1 MFPSFCK
8 HKIQLLDDKKP
19 VVQKQRRLNPNMH
32 EVVKKEIIKLLDTG
46 IINPIADSPWV
57 SPIHCVP
64 KKGGI
69 TVVTNE
75 KLILVPTRTVTGWR
89 NQSKCSSFPITRKNV
104 HVMVKEG
111 IVLGHKGSSAG
122 LEVDKAKINVISK
135 LPPPTNIKGVRSF
148 LGHTSF
154 YRRFIKDFSK
164 IARPITKLL
173 EKDTPFEFN
182 DECKKAFE
190 SLKEKLTCAPV
201 IVSPIWNLP
210 LELMCDASD
219 FTVGAVLGQKE
230 NTVKDN
236 PAIWSRKLDDALWAF
251 RTAYKTPTGTT
262 PYKLIYGKNCHLPFE
277 IEHRAYW
284 ALKNCNPDLIAAGE
298 KRMFQLHEL
307 DELRYQA
314 YENSRL
320 YKERTKV
327 WHDRKL

>member
-1 MFPSFCK
+1 M
-8 HKIQLLDDKKP
+8 
-19 VVQKQRRLNPNMH
+19 
-32 EVVKKEIIKLLDTG
+32 KLLDTG

-219 FTVGAVLGQKE
+219 FTVGA
-230 NTVKDN
+230 
-236 PAIWSRKLDDALWAF
+236 
-251 RTAYKTPTGTT
+251 
-262 PYKLIYGKNCHLPFE
+262 
-277 IEHRAYW
+277 

-307 DELRYQA
+307 EELRYQA
-314 YENSRL
+314 YENSHL

-327 WHDRKL
+327 WHDKKL